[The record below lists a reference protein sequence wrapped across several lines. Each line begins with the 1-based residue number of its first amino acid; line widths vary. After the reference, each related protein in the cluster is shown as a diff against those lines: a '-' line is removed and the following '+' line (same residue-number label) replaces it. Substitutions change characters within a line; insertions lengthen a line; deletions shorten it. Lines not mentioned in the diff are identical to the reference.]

1 MEKEKNVEINTIPR
15 LFWDSVKS
23 RGEKVAMR
31 EKDLGIWQEISWLQ
45 YGEKAKLT
53 GLALHTLGLEKG
65 NVVSIAS
72 EGNPEWLYTDMG
84 TIGAGGISSG
94 VYTTDSAAQVKY
106 LVNDS
111 ATKFYFAE
119 NEEQL
124 DKILEV
130 RNECPTLKKII
141 VYDMEGLNDFHDD
154 QVISYEEFLKIGEK
168 TNQEN
173 PNLWESLVNNVSP
186 DDIAILVYTSGTTG
200 PSKGAMINHTN
211 LLYSSNTGYDIFD
224 VMEHEEQLSFLPL
237 CHILER
243 SVSVMIPLKTG
254 AVVNFAESIDTVP
267 ENIREVS
274 PTVFIAVPRI
284 WEKFYSSITIL
295 MKDATFIGKFFY
307 QLSINV
313 GSKYKEYFID
323 GKEPPLSL
331 KLSYWICNQLVL
343 KNIKKLLGL
352 NNCRYA
358 LSGAAPISPDL
369 INWYLSLGIDM
380 REGWGMT
387 ETAGVGTAFYSREIK
402 LGYVGRAVNE
412 SEVRIAQDGEILFR
426 GPGVFCG
433 YLNKPEQTK
442 ETLIDGWLHTGDVGE
457 IDNYGNLKITDRKKD
472 IIITAGGKNI
482 SPSEIEN
489 ELKFSPFISD
499 AVVIG
504 DKRKFLSCLIMIDE
518 ENVMKHAQ
526 DNDIPF
532 SNFESLCKSEEIV
545 SLIDDEVNKVNKKFA
560 SVEQVKKFSLI
571 DIQLTAE
578 DDELTPTMKLKR
590 KFINQKYGDIIESMY
605 QSA

>member
-23 RGEKVAMR
+23 RGERVAMR
-31 EKDLGIWQEISWLQ
+31 EKDLGIWQEISWSH

-130 RNECPTLKKII
+130 RGECPTLKQII

-173 PNLWESLVNNVSP
+173 PDLWESLVNNVSP
-186 DDIAILVYTSGTTG
+186 EDIAILVYTSGTTG

-211 LLYSSNTGYDIFD
+211 LLYSINTGYDIFD

-307 QLSINV
+307 QFSINV

-402 LGYVGRAVNE
+402 LGHVGRAVND

>member
-23 RGEKVAMR
+23 RGERVAMR
-31 EKDLGIWQEISWLQ
+31 EKDLGIWQEISWSH

-130 RNECPTLKKII
+130 RGECPTLKKII

-211 LLYSSNTGYDIFD
+211 LLYSINTGYDIFD

-295 MKDATFIGKFFY
+295 MKDATFVGKFFY
-307 QLSINV
+307 QFSINV

-402 LGYVGRAVNE
+402 LGHVGRAVND

>member
-23 RGEKVAMR
+23 RGERVAMR
-31 EKDLGIWQEISWLQ
+31 EKDLGIWQEISWSH
-45 YGEKAKLT
+45 YGERAKLT

-130 RNECPTLKKII
+130 RGECPTLKKII

-154 QVISYEEFLKIGEK
+154 QVISHEEFLKIGEK

-173 PNLWESLVNNVSP
+173 PDLWESLVNNVSP

-211 LLYSSNTGYDIFD
+211 LLYSINTGYDIFD

-402 LGYVGRAVNE
+402 LGHVGRAVND
-412 SEVRIAQDGEILFR
+412 SEVRIAKDGEILFR

>member
-23 RGEKVAMR
+23 RRERVAMR
-31 EKDLGIWQEISWLQ
+31 EKDLGIWQEISWSH

-130 RNECPTLKKII
+130 RGECPTLKKII

-173 PNLWESLVNNVSP
+173 PDLWESLVNNVSP

-200 PSKGAMINHTN
+200 PSKGAMINHKN
-211 LLYSSNTGYDIFD
+211 LIYSINTGYDIFD

-295 MKDATFIGKFFY
+295 MKDATFVGKFFY
-307 QLSINV
+307 QFSINV

-402 LGYVGRAVNE
+402 LGHVGRAVND

>member
-23 RGEKVAMR
+23 RGERVAMR
-31 EKDLGIWQEISWLQ
+31 EKDLGIWQEISWSH
-45 YGEKAKLT
+45 YGERAKLT

-130 RNECPTLKKII
+130 RSECPTLKKII

-211 LLYSSNTGYDIFD
+211 LLYSINTGYDIFD

-295 MKDATFIGKFFY
+295 MKDATFVGKFFY

-402 LGYVGRAVNE
+402 LGHVGRAVND

-545 SLIDDEVNKVNKKFA
+545 ALIDDEVNKVNKKFA

>member
-23 RGEKVAMR
+23 RGERVAMR
-31 EKDLGIWQEISWLQ
+31 EKDLGIWQEISWSH

-53 GLALHTLGLEKG
+53 GLALHILGLEKG

-130 RNECPTLKKII
+130 RSECPTLKKII

-154 QVISYEEFLKIGEK
+154 QVISYEEFLKIGEN

-173 PNLWESLVNNVSP
+173 PDLWESLVNNVSP

-211 LLYSSNTGYDIFD
+211 LLYSINTGYDIFD

-307 QLSINV
+307 QFSINV

-402 LGYVGRAVNE
+402 LGHVGRAVNE

>member
-1 MEKEKNVEINTIPR
+1 MEKEKNVEINTIPK

-23 RGEKVAMR
+23 RENRVAMR
-31 EKDLGIWQEISWLQ
+31 EKDLGIWQEISWSH

-72 EGNPEWLYTDMG
+72 EGNPEWLYCDMG

-130 RNECPTLKKII
+130 RGECPTLKQII

-173 PNLWESLVNNVSP
+173 PDLWENLVNSVSP

-211 LLYSSNTGYDIFD
+211 LLYSINTGYDIFD

-243 SVSVMIPLKTG
+243 SVSVMIPLKTA

-307 QLSINV
+307 QFSINV
-313 GSKYKEYFID
+313 GYKYKEYFID

-402 LGYVGRAVNE
+402 LGHVGRAVND

-545 SLIDDEVNKVNKKFA
+545 TLIDDEVNKVNKKFA

>member
-1 MEKEKNVEINTIPR
+1 
-15 LFWDSVKS
+15 
-23 RGEKVAMR
+23 MR
-31 EKDLGIWQEISWLQ
+31 EKHLGIWQEVTWKQ
-45 YGEKAKLT
+45 YGDNAKKT
-53 GLALHTLGLEKG
+53 GLALNSLGLKKG
-65 NVVSIAS
+65 EVVSIAS

-84 TIGAGGISSG
+84 TIGAGGVSSG

-111 ATKFYFAE
+111 GSKFYFAE

-130 RNECPTLKKII
+130 RGDCPTLEKII
-141 VYDMEGLNDFHDD
+141 VYDMEGLHNFKDD
-154 QVISYEEFLKIGEK
+154 QVISYDELIDIGKKVDIE
-168 TNQEN
+168 Q
-173 PNLWESLVNNVSP
+173 PNLWNDLIQNVKSE
-186 DDIAILVYTSGTTG
+186 DIAILVYTSGTTG

-211 LLYSSNTGYDIFD
+211 LLYSVNTGLEIFEP
-224 VMEHEEQLSFLPL
+224 MENEEQLSFLPL

-243 SVSVMIPLKTG
+243 SVSVMFPLKSG

-295 MKDATFIGKFFY
+295 MKDATFIGKYFY
-307 QLSINV
+307 DISIKT
-313 GSKYKEYFID
+313 GAKYKEYYIE
-323 GKEPPLSL
+323 GKQPPLIL
-331 KLSYWICNQLVL
+331 KLSYRLCNYFVL

-352 NNCRYA
+352 NKCRYA
-358 LSGAAPISPDL
+358 LSGAAPISPEL

-402 LGYVGRAVNE
+402 LGHVGRAVNQ
-412 SEVRIAQDGEILFR
+412 SEVRIADDGEILFK

-457 IDNYGNLKITDRKKD
+457 MDNYGNIKITDRKKD

-489 ELKFSPFISD
+489 ELKFSPFVSD

-518 ENVMKHAQ
+518 ENVMKYAQ

-532 SNFESLCKSEEIV
+532 SNFESLCKSEEV
-545 SLIDDEVNKVNKKFA
+545 VNLIDGEVSKVNKKFA
-560 SVEQVKKFSLI
+560 SVEQVKKFSVI

-590 KFINQKYGDIIESMY
+590 KFINQKYSNIIENMY

>member
-23 RGEKVAMR
+23 RGERVAMR
-31 EKDLGIWQEISWLQ
+31 EKDLGIWQEISWSH

-53 GLALHTLGLEKG
+53 GLALHALGLEKG

-130 RNECPTLKKII
+130 RGECPSLKQII
-141 VYDMEGLNDFHDD
+141 VFDMEGLNDFHDD
-154 QVISYEEFLKIGEK
+154 QVLSYEEFLKIGEK

-186 DDIAILVYTSGTTG
+186 YDIAILVYTSGTTG

-211 LLYSSNTGYDIFD
+211 LLYSINTGYDIFD

-307 QLSINV
+307 QFSINV

-402 LGYVGRAVNE
+402 LGHVGRAVND

-532 SNFESLCKSEEIV
+532 SNFESLCKL
-545 SLIDDEVNKVNKKFA
+545 SLIHISE
-560 SVEQVKKFSLI
+560 
-571 DIQLTAE
+571 
-578 DDELTPTMKLKR
+578 PTR
-590 KFINQKYGDIIESMY
+590 R
-605 QSA
+605 

>member
-23 RGEKVAMR
+23 RGERVAMR
-31 EKDLGIWQEISWLQ
+31 EKDLGIWQEISWSH

-53 GLALHTLGLEKG
+53 GLALHALGLEKG

-94 VYTTDSAAQVKY
+94 VYTTDSAAQIKY

-130 RNECPTLKKII
+130 RGECPSLKQII
-141 VYDMEGLNDFHDD
+141 VFDMEGLNDFHDD
-154 QVISYEEFLKIGEK
+154 QVLSYEEFLKIGEK

-211 LLYSSNTGYDIFD
+211 LLYSINTGYDIFD

-295 MKDATFIGKFFY
+295 MKDATFVGKFFY
-307 QLSINV
+307 QFSINV

-402 LGYVGRAVNE
+402 LGHVGRAVND

>member
-23 RGEKVAMR
+23 RGERVAMR
-31 EKDLGIWQEISWLQ
+31 EKDLGIWQEISWSH

-130 RNECPTLKKII
+130 RGECPTLKQII

-173 PNLWESLVNNVSP
+173 PDLWENLVNSVSP

-211 LLYSSNTGYDIFD
+211 LLYSINTGYDIFD

-307 QLSINV
+307 QFSINV

-402 LGYVGRAVNE
+402 LGHVGRAVND

>member
-1 MEKEKNVEINTIPR
+1 M
-15 LFWDSVKS
+15 
-23 RGEKVAMR
+23 
-31 EKDLGIWQEISWLQ
+31 GI
-45 YGEKAKLT
+45 
-53 GLALHTLGLEKG
+53 
-65 NVVSIAS
+65 
-72 EGNPEWLYTDMG
+72 
-84 TIGAGGISSG
+84 IGAGGVSSG
-94 VYTTDSAAQVKY
+94 VYTTDSASQVKY

-111 ATKFYFAE
+111 STKFYFAE

-130 RNECPTLKKII
+130 RNDCPTLEKII
-141 VYDMEGLNDFHDD
+141 VYDMEGLHNFKDD
-154 QVISYEEFLKIGEK
+154 HVISYDQLIEIGEK
-168 TNQEN
+168 IDLEQ
-173 PNLWESLVNNVSP
+173 PNLWNNLMQNVNSE
-186 DDIAILVYTSGTTG
+186 DIAILVYTSGTTG
-200 PSKGAMINHTN
+200 PLKGAMINHNN
-211 LLYSSNTGYDIFD
+211 LLYSVNTGLEIFEP
-224 VMEHEEQLSFLPL
+224 MENEEQLSFLPL

-243 SVSVMIPLKTG
+243 SVSVIFPLKSG

-295 MKDATFIGKFFY
+295 MKDATFIGRYFY
-307 QLSINV
+307 DVSIKT
-313 GSKYKEYFID
+313 GAKYKEYFIE
-323 GKEPPLSL
+323 GKEPPITL
-331 KLSYWICNQLVL
+331 KISFWLCNFFVL
-343 KNIKKLLGL
+343 TNIKKLLGL
-352 NNCRYA
+352 SKCRYA
-358 LSGAAPISPDL
+358 LSGAAPISPEL

-402 LGYVGRAVNE
+402 LGHVGRAVNQ
-412 SEVRIAQDGEILFR
+412 SEVRIANDGEILFK

-457 IDNYGNLKITDRKKD
+457 MDNYGNIKITDRKKD

-489 ELKFSPFISD
+489 ELKFSPFVSD

-518 ENVMKHAQ
+518 ENVMKYAQ

-532 SNFESLCKSEEIV
+532 SNFESLCKSEEV
-545 SLIDDEVNKVNKKFA
+545 VNLIDGEVSKVNKKFA

-590 KFINQKYGDIIESMY
+590 KFINQKYSNIIENMY

>member
-31 EKDLGIWQEISWLQ
+31 EKDLGIWQEISWSH
-45 YGEKAKLT
+45 YGERAKLT

-130 RNECPTLKKII
+130 RGECPTLKKII

-173 PNLWESLVNNVSP
+173 PDLWESLVNNVSP

-211 LLYSSNTGYDIFD
+211 LLYSINTGYDIFD

-402 LGYVGRAVNE
+402 LGHVGRAVND

>member
-23 RGEKVAMR
+23 RGERVAMR
-31 EKDLGIWQEISWLQ
+31 EKDLGIWQEISWSH
-45 YGEKAKLT
+45 YGERAKLT

-130 RNECPTLKKII
+130 RSECPTLKKII

-173 PNLWESLVNNVSP
+173 PDLWESLVNNVSP

-211 LLYSSNTGYDIFD
+211 LLYSINTGYDIFD

-295 MKDATFIGKFFY
+295 MKDATFVGKFFY
-307 QLSINV
+307 QFSINV

-402 LGYVGRAVNE
+402 LGHVGRAVND

>member
-15 LFWDSVKS
+15 LFWNSVKS
-23 RGEKVAMR
+23 RGERVAMR
-31 EKDLGIWQEISWLQ
+31 EKDLGIWQEISWSH
-45 YGEKAKLT
+45 YGERAKLT

-130 RNECPTLKKII
+130 RSECPTLMKII

-211 LLYSSNTGYDIFD
+211 LLYSINTGYDIFD

-254 AVVNFAESIDTVP
+254 AV
-267 ENIREVS
+267 VS

-402 LGYVGRAVNE
+402 LGHVGRAVND

-545 SLIDDEVNKVNKKFA
+545 SLIDDEVIKVNKKFA

>member
-23 RGEKVAMR
+23 RGERVAMR
-31 EKDLGIWQEISWLQ
+31 EKDLGIWQEISWSH

-130 RNECPTLKKII
+130 RGECPTLKKII

-154 QVISYEEFLKIGEK
+154 QVISHEEFLKIGEK

-173 PNLWESLVNNVSP
+173 PDLWERLVNNVNP
-186 DDIAILVYTSGTTG
+186 EDIAILVYTSGTTG

-211 LLYSSNTGYDIFD
+211 LLYSINTGYDIFD

-313 GSKYKEYFID
+313 GFKYKEYFID

-402 LGYVGRAVNE
+402 LGHVGRAVND

-489 ELKFSPFISD
+489 ELKFSPLISD

>member
-1 MEKEKNVEINTIPR
+1 MEKEKDVEINTISR
-15 LFWDSVKS
+15 LFWNSVVTKS
-23 RGEKVAMR
+23 NQVAMR
-31 EKDLGIWQEISWLQ
+31 EKHLGIWQSTTWKE
-45 YGEKAKLT
+45 YGIAARNT
-53 GLALHTLGLEKG
+53 GLALHFLGLRKG
-65 NVVSIAS
+65 EVVSIAS
-72 EGNPEWLYTDMG
+72 EGIPEWLFTDMG
-84 TIGAGGISSG
+84 TVAAGGISSG
-94 VYTTDSAAQVKY
+94 VYTTDSSSQVKY

-111 ATKFYFAE
+111 KTKFYFAE

-130 RNECPTLKKII
+130 RNECPSLEKII
-141 VYDMEGLNDFHDD
+141 VYDMEGLHTFEDD
-154 QVISYEEFLKIGEK
+154 QVISYEDFTKLGEK
-168 TNQEN
+168 LNQEQ
-173 PNLWESLVNNVSP
+173 PNLWLSLLNKVLP

-200 PSKGAMINHTN
+200 PSKGAMINNKN
-211 LLYSSNTGYDIFD
+211 LMYSVNVGLEIFKPK
-224 VMEHEEQLSFLPL
+224 ENEEQLSFLPL

-243 SVSVMIPLKTG
+243 SVSVMFPLLSG
-254 AVVNFAESIDTVP
+254 AVVNFAENIDTVP

-284 WEKFYSSITIL
+284 WEKFYSSITII
-295 MKDATFIGKFFY
+295 MKDATFIGKYFY
-307 QLSINV
+307 SLSIRV
-313 GSKYKEYFID
+313 GSKYKDYFVD
-323 GKEPPLSL
+323 GKEPPLTT
-331 KLSYWICNQLVL
+331 KIAFWICDQLVL

-352 NNCRYA
+352 NKCRYA
-358 LSGAAPISPDL
+358 LSGAAPISPEL

-387 ETAGVGTAFYSREIK
+387 ETAGVGTAFYTREIK
-402 LGYVGRAVNE
+402 TGFVGRAVNQ
-412 SEVRIAQDGEILFR
+412 SEVKIAEDGEILFK

-433 YLNKPEQTK
+433 YLNKPEQTN
-442 ETLIDGWLHTGDVGE
+442 EALVNGWLHTGDVGQL
-457 IDNYGNLKITDRKKD
+457 DNYGNMKITDRKKD

-499 AVVIG
+499 AVIIG

-518 ENVMKHAQ
+518 ENVIKFAQ
-526 DNDIPF
+526 DNDVPF
-532 SNFESLCKSEEIV
+532 SNFESLCLRKEIV
-545 SLIDDEVNKVNKKFA
+545 DLIDNEIAKVNKKFA
-560 SVEQVKKFSLI
+560 NVEQVKKFSLI

-590 KFINQKYGDIIESMY
+590 KFINEKYSSIIESMY

>member
-1 MEKEKNVEINTIPR
+1 MEEEKNVEIKSIPQ
-15 LFWDSVKS
+15 LFWNTVQARSN
-23 RGEKVAMR
+23 KVAMR
-31 EKDLGIWQEISWLQ
+31 EKHLGIWQEVTWKQ
-45 YGEKAKLT
+45 YGDNAKKT
-53 GLALHTLGLEKG
+53 GLALNSLGLKKG
-65 NVVSIAS
+65 EVVSIAS

-84 TIGAGGISSG
+84 TIGAGGVSSG

-111 ATKFYFAE
+111 GSKFYFAE

-130 RNECPTLKKII
+130 RGDCPTLEKII
-141 VYDMEGLNDFHDD
+141 VYDMEGLHNFKDD
-154 QVISYEEFLKIGEK
+154 QVISYDELIDIGKKVDIE
-168 TNQEN
+168 Q
-173 PNLWESLVNNVSP
+173 PNLWNDLIQNVKSE
-186 DDIAILVYTSGTTG
+186 DIAILVYTSGTTG

-211 LLYSSNTGYDIFD
+211 LLYSVNTGLEIFEP
-224 VMEHEEQLSFLPL
+224 MENEEQLSFLPL

-243 SVSVMIPLKTG
+243 SVSVMFPLKSG

-295 MKDATFIGKFFY
+295 MKDATFIGKYFY
-307 QLSINV
+307 DISIKT
-313 GSKYKEYFID
+313 GAKYKEYYIE
-323 GKEPPLSL
+323 GKKPPLML
-331 KLSYWICNQLVL
+331 KLSYRLCNYLVL

-352 NNCRYA
+352 NKCRYA
-358 LSGAAPISPDL
+358 LSGAAPISPEL

-402 LGYVGRAVNE
+402 LGHVGRAVNQ
-412 SEVRIAQDGEILFR
+412 SEVRIADDGEILFK

-457 IDNYGNLKITDRKKD
+457 MDNYGNIKITDRKKD

-489 ELKFSPFISD
+489 ELKFSPFVSD

-518 ENVMKHAQ
+518 ENVMKYAQ

-532 SNFESLCKSEEIV
+532 SNFESLCKSEEV
-545 SLIDDEVNKVNKKFA
+545 VNLIDGEVSKVNKKFA

-590 KFINQKYGDIIESMY
+590 KFINQKYSNIIENMY

>member
-31 EKDLGIWQEISWLQ
+31 EKDLGIWQEISWSH
-45 YGEKAKLT
+45 YGERAKLT

-130 RNECPTLKKII
+130 RSECPTLKKII

-211 LLYSSNTGYDIFD
+211 LLYSINTGYDIFD

-295 MKDATFIGKFFY
+295 MKDATFVGKFFY
-307 QLSINV
+307 QFSINV

-402 LGYVGRAVNE
+402 LGHVGRAVND

>member
-31 EKDLGIWQEISWLQ
+31 EKDLGIWQEISWSH

-53 GLALHTLGLEKG
+53 GLALHALGLEKG

-130 RNECPTLKKII
+130 RGECPSLKQII
-141 VYDMEGLNDFHDD
+141 VFDMEGLNDFHDD
-154 QVISYEEFLKIGEK
+154 QVLSYEEFLKIGEK
-168 TNQEN
+168 TDQEN

-211 LLYSSNTGYDIFD
+211 LLYSINTGYDIFD

-295 MKDATFIGKFFY
+295 MKDATFVGKFFY
-307 QLSINV
+307 QFSINV

-402 LGYVGRAVNE
+402 LGHVGRAVND

>member
-1 MEKEKNVEINTIPR
+1 MEKKKNVEINTIPR

-23 RGEKVAMR
+23 RGERVAMR
-31 EKDLGIWQEISWLQ
+31 EKDLGIWQEISWSH

-130 RNECPTLKKII
+130 RGECPTLKKII

-154 QVISYEEFLKIGEK
+154 QVISYEEFLKVGEK
-168 TNQEN
+168 TDQEN
-173 PNLWESLVNNVSP
+173 PDLWESLVNSVSP

-211 LLYSSNTGYDIFD
+211 LLYSINTGYDIFD

-402 LGYVGRAVNE
+402 LGHVGRAVND

>member
-23 RGEKVAMR
+23 RGERVAMR
-31 EKDLGIWQEISWLQ
+31 EKDLGIWQEISWSH

-53 GLALHTLGLEKG
+53 GLALHALGLEKG

-130 RNECPTLKKII
+130 RGECPSLKQII
-141 VYDMEGLNDFHDD
+141 VFDMEGLNDFHDD

-173 PNLWESLVNNVSP
+173 PDLWESLVNNVSP

-211 LLYSSNTGYDIFD
+211 LLYSINTGYDIFD

-402 LGYVGRAVNE
+402 LGHVGRAVND

>member
-1 MEKEKNVEINTIPR
+1 MEKEKNVEINTIPK

-23 RGEKVAMR
+23 RGERVAMR

-130 RNECPTLKKII
+130 RSECPTLKKII

-154 QVISYEEFLKIGEK
+154 QVISHEEFLKIGEK

-173 PNLWESLVNNVSP
+173 PDLWESLVNNVSP

-211 LLYSSNTGYDIFD
+211 LLYSINTGYDIFD

-402 LGYVGRAVNE
+402 LGHVGRAVND

>member
-1 MEKEKNVEINTIPR
+1 MEKEKNVEINTIPK
-15 LFWDSVKS
+15 LFWNSVKS
-23 RGEKVAMR
+23 RADRVAMR
-31 EKDLGIWQEISWLQ
+31 EKDLGIWQEISWTV

-72 EGNPEWLYTDMG
+72 EGMPEWLYTDMG

-94 VYTTDSAAQVKY
+94 IYTTDSAEQVKY

-111 ATKFYFAE
+111 STKFYFAE

-130 RNECPTLKKII
+130 RSECPTLKQII
-141 VYDMEGLNDFHDD
+141 VFDMEGLNEFHDD

-168 TNQEN
+168 ANQEK
-173 PNLWESLVNNVSP
+173 PDLWESLINNVNSS
-186 DDIAILVYTSGTTG
+186 DIAILVYTSGTTG
-200 PSKGAMINHTN
+200 PSKGAMINHEN
-211 LLYSSNTGYDIFD
+211 ILYSINTGYDIFET
-224 VMEHEEQLSFLPL
+224 MEHEEQLSFLPL

-295 MKDATFIGKFFY
+295 MKDATFIGKYSY
-307 QLSINV
+307 QFSINV
-313 GSKYKEYFID
+313 GARYKEYFID
-323 GKEPPLSL
+323 GKVPPLSL
-331 KLSYWICNQLVL
+331 KILYWLCNQLVL

-352 NNCRYA
+352 NNCRYG
-358 LSGAAPISPDL
+358 LSGSAPISPEL
-369 INWYLSLGIDM
+369 INWYLSIGIDM

-387 ETAGVGTAFYSREIK
+387 ETSGVGTAFYSREIK
-402 LGYVGRAVNE
+402 LGHVGRAVND
-412 SEVRIAQDGEILFR
+412 SEIRIADDGEILFK

-457 IDNYGNLKITDRKKD
+457 MDNYGNVKITDRKKD

-489 ELKFSPFISD
+489 ELKFSPFVSD

-532 SNFESLCKSEEIV
+532 SNFESLCKSKDIV
-545 SLIDDEVNKVNKKFA
+545 DLIDDEVSSVNKKFA
-560 SVEQVKKFSLI
+560 NVEQIKKFSLI
-571 DIQLTAE
+571 DTQLTAE

-590 KFINQKYGDIIESMY
+590 KFINEKYSSVIDQMY

>member
-1 MEKEKNVEINTIPR
+1 MEEEKNVEIKSIPQ
-15 LFWDSVKS
+15 LFWNNVQARSN
-23 RGEKVAMR
+23 KVAMR
-31 EKDLGIWQEISWLQ
+31 EKHLGIWQEVTWKQ
-45 YGEKAKLT
+45 YGDNAKKT
-53 GLALHTLGLEKG
+53 GLALNSLGLKKG
-65 NVVSIAS
+65 EVVSIAS

-84 TIGAGGISSG
+84 TIGAGGVSSG

-111 ATKFYFAE
+111 GSKFYFAE

-130 RNECPTLKKII
+130 RGDCPTLEKII
-141 VYDMEGLNDFHDD
+141 VYDMEGLHNFKDD
-154 QVISYEEFLKIGEK
+154 QVISYDELIDIGKKVDIE
-168 TNQEN
+168 Q
-173 PNLWESLVNNVSP
+173 PNLWNDLIQNVKSE
-186 DDIAILVYTSGTTG
+186 DIAILVYTSGTTG

-211 LLYSSNTGYDIFD
+211 LLYSVNTGLEIFEP
-224 VMEHEEQLSFLPL
+224 MENEEQLSFLPL

-243 SVSVMIPLKTG
+243 SVSVMFPLKSG

-295 MKDATFIGKFFY
+295 MKDATFIGKYFY
-307 QLSINV
+307 DISIKT
-313 GSKYKEYFID
+313 GAKYKEYYIE
-323 GKEPPLSL
+323 GKQPPLIL
-331 KLSYWICNQLVL
+331 KLSYRLCNYFVL

-352 NNCRYA
+352 NKCRYA
-358 LSGAAPISPDL
+358 LSGAAPISPEL

-402 LGYVGRAVNE
+402 LGHVGRAVNQ
-412 SEVRIAQDGEILFR
+412 SEVRIADDGEILFK

-457 IDNYGNLKITDRKKD
+457 MDNYGNIKITDRKKD

-489 ELKFSPFISD
+489 ELKFSPFVSD

-518 ENVMKHAQ
+518 ENVMKYAQ

-532 SNFESLCKSEEIV
+532 SNFESLCKSEEV
-545 SLIDDEVNKVNKKFA
+545 VNLIDGEVSKVNKKFA

-590 KFINQKYGDIIESMY
+590 KFINQKYSNIIENMY

>member
-1 MEKEKNVEINTIPR
+1 LEKEKNVEINTIPK

-23 RGEKVAMR
+23 RGERVAMR
-31 EKDLGIWQEISWLQ
+31 EKDLGIWQEISWSQ

-72 EGNPEWLYTDMG
+72 EGNPEWLYADMG

-130 RNECPTLKKII
+130 RGECPTLKQII

-173 PNLWESLVNNVSP
+173 PNLWESLVNSVSP

-211 LLYSSNTGYDIFD
+211 LLYSINTGYDIFD

-307 QLSINV
+307 QFSINT

-402 LGYVGRAVNE
+402 LGHVGRAVND

-545 SLIDDEVNKVNKKFA
+545 ALIDDEVNKVNKKFA
-560 SVEQVKKFSLI
+560 SVEQVKKFTLI

>member
-23 RGEKVAMR
+23 RGERVAMR
-31 EKDLGIWQEISWLQ
+31 EKDLGIWQEISWSH

-130 RNECPTLKKII
+130 RGECPTLKQII
-141 VYDMEGLNDFHDD
+141 VFDMEGLNDFHDD

-173 PNLWESLVNNVSP
+173 PNLWESLVNSVSP

-211 LLYSSNTGYDIFD
+211 LLYSINTGYDIFD

-307 QLSINV
+307 QFSINV

-402 LGYVGRAVNE
+402 LGHVGRAVND

>member
-23 RGEKVAMR
+23 RGERVAMR
-31 EKDLGIWQEISWLQ
+31 EKDLGIWQEISWSH
-45 YGEKAKLT
+45 YGERAKLT

-130 RNECPTLKKII
+130 RSECPTLKKII

-211 LLYSSNTGYDIFD
+211 LLYSINTGYDIFD

-295 MKDATFIGKFFY
+295 MKDATFVGKFFY
-307 QLSINV
+307 QFSINV

-402 LGYVGRAVNE
+402 LGHVGRAVND